1 MLKVGI
7 TGGIGSGKSTVA
19 HIFETFGIPVYYAD
33 AAAKKLMN
41 EDEKLKQQVQQLF
54 GEGAYRNG
62 QLNRA
67 FVSEQVFN
75 NPEKLALLNSI
86 VHPATIADAA
96 KWMQQQSAPYAIKE
110 AALIFESG
118 AQENLEKVIGVFAP
132 KAIRIKRVMDRD
144 GITREEVLARMN
156 KQINETIKMR
166 LCNYVITNDEQQLLI
181 PQVLAVH
188 EKLLA
193 LQRTG
198 NLI

>member
-19 HIFETFGIPVYYAD
+19 HIFEILGIPVYYAD

-54 GEGAYRNG
+54 GDAAYTNG

-67 FVSEQVFN
+67 FVAAQVFN

-118 AQENLEKVIGVFAP
+118 AQENLEKVIGVFAS
-132 KAIRIKRVMDRD
+132 KTIRIKRVMDRD

>member
-1 MLKVGI
+1 MLKVGL

-19 HIFETFGIPVYYAD
+19 HIFETLGIPVYYAD
-33 AAAKKLMN
+33 DAAKKLMN
-41 EDEKLKQQVQQLF
+41 EDEGLKQQVQQLF
-54 GEGAYRNG
+54 GDPSYING

-67 FVSEQVFN
+67 FVSAQVFN
-75 NPEKLALLNSI
+75 NPEKLATLNSI
-86 VHPATIADAA
+86 VHPATIADAE
-96 KWMQQQSAPYAIKE
+96 KWMQHQSAPYAIKE

-118 AQENLEKVIGVFAP
+118 AQENLDNVIGVFAP

-166 LCNYVITNDEQQLLI
+166 LCSYVITNNEQELLI

-188 EKLLA
+188 QALLA
-193 LQRTG
+193 LQQG
-198 NLI
+198 